1 MASLRHIVTQIRHV
15 EQQNSAHLSSGR
27 EEDVTELET
36 MLCSRGTEGIIKQAD
51 VETVLSSIES
61 LDTRSHQVGI
71 LHILGALSKSLVCS
85 GGEDILEQYCR
96 LTFGFLLSC
105 SPDDYIGYS
114 NLSKKKLCRVC
125 CTVGQV
131 AMESGRAKQAIVPEP
146 TGLHCLEQGRLEI
159 LTPVHAE
166 LLKLCLVS
174 KMYSKAVSFL
184 KSHAIL
190 SAPECYKTRSTH
202 VLLYFYYGGM
212 VYTGLKKYK
221 EAMFMYLGAMTM
233 PAFQVSEIAL
243 EAAKKYILVS
253 LILYGD
259 IKPIPSYASTLLTK
273 DVKIVCE
280 NYYSLGSIVASG
292 KDVQVFVAEREDVWR
307 RDGNFGLVQILVGE
321 ECQRKQRIGNLGKIY
336 SSIPRDR
343 LVSELGLGQWEEMMR
358 VIFSMEASE
367 RTRVKLDEKDNV
379 LHLSEA
385 DGTDISM
392 KDMMQL
398 IQECQNM
405 KDVIDEESHHIEC
418 LPECIVSQE
427 PKGSARSREI
437 AVEDPSA

>member
-1 MASLRHIVTQIRHV
+1 MTQIRHV
-15 EQQNSAHLSSGR
+15 EQQNNAHLSSGR

-51 VETVLSSIES
+51 VETVLSSIDS

-71 LHILGALSKSLVCS
+71 LHIMGALSKSFVCS
-85 GGEDILEQYCR
+85 GGEGILEQYCT
-96 LTFGFLLSC
+96 LAFGFLLSC

-114 NLSKKKLCRVC
+114 SMSKKKLCRVC

-131 AMESGRAKQAIVPEP
+131 AMESGRAKQAIVPVS
-146 TGLHCLEQGRLEI
+146 TGLHCLVQGRLEI

-221 EAMFMYLGAMTM
+221 EAIFMYLGAMTM

-243 EAAKKYILVS
+243 EAAKKYILVC

-259 IKPIPSYASTLLTK
+259 IKPIPSYASTLVMK
-273 DVKIVCE
+273 DIKIVCE
-280 NYYSLGSIVASG
+280 NYYSLGKLVASG
-292 KDVQVFVAEREDVWR
+292 EDVQVFVAQREDVWR
-307 RDGNFGLVQILVGE
+307 RDGNFGLVQILVGQ
-321 ECQRKQRIGNLGKIY
+321 ECQRKRRIENLGKIY
-336 SSIPRDR
+336 SSIPRDK
-343 LVSELGLGQWEEMMR
+343 LVSELGLGHWEEMKR

-367 RTRVKLDEKDNV
+367 RTRVRLDEKDNV
-379 LHLSEA
+379 LHMSEA
-385 DGTDISM
+385 DGTEISM

-398 IQECQNM
+398 IKECQSM

-418 LPECIVSQE
+418 LPEFIMSQE
-427 PKGSARSREI
+427 PKGSARAREI
-437 AVEDPSA
+437 AVEDPSV

>member
-1 MASLRHIVTQIRHV
+1 
-15 EQQNSAHLSSGR
+15 
-27 EEDVTELET
+27 
-36 MLCSRGTEGIIKQAD
+36 
-51 VETVLSSIES
+51 
-61 LDTRSHQVGI
+61 
-71 LHILGALSKSLVCS
+71 
-85 GGEDILEQYCR
+85 
-96 LTFGFLLSC
+96 
-105 SPDDYIGYS
+105 
-114 NLSKKKLCRVC
+114 
-125 CTVGQV
+125 
-131 AMESGRAKQAIVPEP
+131 
-146 TGLHCLEQGRLEI
+146 
-159 LTPVHAE
+159 
-166 LLKLCLVS
+166 
-174 KMYSKAVSFL
+174 MYSKAVSFL

-280 NYYSLGSIVASG
+280 NYYSLGSLVASG

-307 RDGNFGLVQILVGE
+307 RDGNFGLVQILAGQ
-321 ECQRKQRIGNLGKIY
+321 ECQRKQRIENLGKIY

-418 LPECIVSQE
+418 LPECIVSKSPRGLLVLE
-427 PKGSARSREI
+427 RLP
-437 AVEDPSA
+437 